1 MLSAS
6 LENMTNSDDIYRAKQ
21 NELKPF
27 EFNDSVTRVFD
38 DMIRRSVPGYAQ
50 IIEFLPTVVR
60 NLSVQMHATGRSY
73 RFYDLGCSL
82 GAGLLSLAHGVEHS
96 HSKLKEHSFI
106 GIDSSQPMIAQANE
120 NLRPWFQ
127 LNGLSLELLTQ
138 DILSLEMRSSDLV
151 LMNFTL
157 QFIELSKRASLIG
170 QIYSSLQP
178 GGCLVLSEKIRFD
191 DSRVNSALIDIHH
204 QFKADQ
210 GYTELEISQKRDAI
224 ENVLI
229 PESIGAHVHR
239 LESAGFSVVTPWLQN
254 LQFISFLAIK

>member
-1 MLSAS
+1 
-6 LENMTNSDDIYRAKQ
+6 MTNSDDIYRTKQ
-21 NELKPF
+21 KALRPF

-60 NLSVQMHATGRSY
+60 NLSKQMIGSDRSY

-82 GAGLLSLAHGVEHS
+82 GAGLLSLAQGVDRNH
-96 HSKLKEHSFI
+96 HKLAKHSFI
-106 GIDSSQPMIAQANE
+106 GVDSSSPMIAQASKNMS
-120 NLRPWFQ
+120 PWFEQ
-127 LNGLSLELLTQ
+127 NGIALRLFEQ
-138 DILSLEMRSSDLV
+138 DIVDFNMLPSDLV

-157 QFIELSKRASLIG
+157 QFIELPKRANLIA
-170 QIYSSLQP
+170 QIFNSLQP
-178 GGCLVLSEKIRFD
+178 GGCLILSEKIRFD
-191 DSRVNSALIDIHH
+191 DASTNSALTDIHH

-210 GYTELEISQKRDAI
+210 GYTDLEISQKRDAI

-229 PESIGAHVHR
+229 PESIDAHISR